1 MKNFCYS
8 CGIPLT
14 GEGEQQIRGN
24 YCQYC
29 ADETGNLYP
38 RELVQKGIADW
49 LQQFTPQDQS
59 ADFMK
64 RADYYMKAMPAWA
77 EKDGV

>member
-1 MKNFCYS
+1 MNNFCHS
-8 CGIPLT
+8 CGMPLADK
-14 GEGEQQIRGN
+14 QHARKN

-29 ADETGNLYP
+29 ADEAGHLYP

-49 LQQFTPQDQS
+49 LQQFTPQDQPT
-59 ADFMK
+59 DFMK

-77 EKDGV
+77 EE